1 MRVRNGRY
9 ECDQCGSELEMPLM
23 KRPEIKLHGAGGQ
36 PNVRVLYLEGREIHR
51 CQIDGFV
58 HAQSE

>member
-1 MRVRNGRY
+1 
-9 ECDQCGSELEMPLM
+9 MPLM

-36 PNVRVLYLEGREIHR
+36 PNVRVVYLGGREIHR